1 MFATISSGFD
11 LPLRG
16 KCDQQQPPKPD
27 VDAVFARLAR
37 CVFKVFLDTR
47 LARAFTPIVT
57 YSTHFGK
64 LEGTSTNPS
73 SVKVTKDYWSWCLNV
88 PLHLIKVDETK
99 SWIVFG
105 TILLLVKINLSRNTA
120 ALLPPASTA
129 SARRFAGW
137 PKRFLG
143 RRCFSLQAH
152 DILVKFQEIVGKKL
166 HPAKSTKSGQNTQSS
181 LVSLIFL
188 FQKQGRNSVNG
199 WLVSQVGSW
208 VYLPKEAMMNKSMSL
223 WGNAMC
229 DVGGR
234 GCIYVTYVAKC
245 GMLTSNWFSP
255 NFWTNNRNLPRM
267 DATPSQTIIDPP
279 KKMAC
284 RCFPFTTKAISGSM
298 SAFGGAEKPLG
309 VCG

>member
-1 MFATISSGFD
+1 MFPIERKTPNSFWSISGWKQICEMFATISSGFD

-120 ALLPPASTA
+120 ALIPPASTA

-143 RRCFSLQAH
+143 WRCFSLQAH
-152 DILVKFQEIVGKKL
+152 DFLVKFQEIVGKQCIFQSK
-166 HPAKSTKSGQNTQSS
+166 KSVWY
-181 LVSLIFL
+181 LCFFVSETREEF
-188 FQKQGRNSVNG
+188 
-199 WLVSQVGSW
+199 SQW
-208 VYLPKEAMMNKSMSL
+208 
-223 WGNAMC
+223 
-229 DVGGR
+229 
-234 GCIYVTYVAKC
+234 
-245 GMLTSNWFSP
+245 LTSVSGWFMALSS
-255 NFWTNNRNLPRM
+255 NRSN
-267 DATPSQTIIDPP
+267 DEQIYE
-279 KKMAC
+279 
-284 RCFPFTTKAISGSM
+284 SM
-298 SAFGGAEKPLG
+298 R
-309 VCG
+309 

>member
-16 KCDQQQPPKPD
+16 KWDQQQPPKPD

-37 CVFKVFLDTR
+37 CVLKVFLDTR

-120 ALLPPASTA
+120 ALIPPASTA

-152 DILVKFQEIVGKKL
+152 DFLVKFQKNVGKKL
-166 HPAKSTKSGQNTQSS
+166 HPAKSTKVGKTRQNTQIGSFG
-181 LVSLIFL
+181 IFYLL

-199 WLVSQVGSW
+199 WLVFQVGSW
-208 VYLPKEAMMNKSMSL
+208 LYLPTEAMMNNSMSL

-234 GCIYVTYVAKC
+234 ACICVTYVAKC
-245 GMLTSNWFSP
+245 GMLTPNWCSP
-255 NFWTNNRNLPRM
+255 KF
-267 DATPSQTIIDPP
+267 
-279 KKMAC
+279 
-284 RCFPFTTKAISGSM
+284 
-298 SAFGGAEKPLG
+298 
-309 VCG
+309 